1 MSLRSILASEGL
13 IVTAGLS
20 DKAQLAVMKKY
31 NHPSLKST
39 RTFLSAVS
47 TVYHE
52 FEVTN
57 PVEFKEEI
65 EDNQGQATMPLEFYR
80 ELVAAVKLDEK
91 SYWDKKKLAG
101 LHKKQGPDSKKKWDL
116 YVASESGR
124 EIIWERAVLPKQ
136 ALLRMRKADEVV
148 SGVYSLPDVSPESR
162 IILEG
167 LLPYYPGA
175 SMILKDP
182 KTGETWDFT
191 GEDAT
196 EPEWTLRGSDDFD
209 F

>member
-39 RTFLSAVS
+39 RTFLPAVS

-57 PVEFKEEI
+57 PVEFKSI
-65 EDNQGQATMPLEFYR
+65 LEDPDQFGGLPTMPLDFYR

-101 LHKKQGPDSKKKWDL
+101 LEPARFMRQVEDFILSAEDEDL
-116 YVASESGR
+116 MHIE
-124 EIIWERAVLPKQ
+124 K
-136 ALLRMRKADEVV
+136 LLAIRRKM
-148 SGVYSLPDVSPESR
+148 GQR
-162 IILEG
+162 
-167 LLPYYPGA
+167 
-175 SMILKDP
+175 
-182 KTGETWDFT
+182 F
-191 GEDAT
+191 
-196 EPEWTLRGSDDFD
+196 LR
-209 F
+209 